1 MEQSITNPRIDTAGM
16 KEVKENLER
25 LNLHNQMWTFTNN
38 GESSGLAE
46 IFKGSSPFDDGGDL
60 EVLEG
65 HPEGANMPF
74 MPDAPQEFSS
84 GLDTDL
90 RKLAQQIQV

>member
-1 MEQSITNPRIDTAGM
+1 MRAIVGDSTRYEIMINSPDT
-16 KEVKENLER
+16 
-25 LNLHNQMWTFTNN
+25 
-38 GESSGLAE
+38 S
-46 IFKGSSPFDDGGDL
+46 
-60 EVLEG
+60 EG

-90 RKLAQQIQV
+90 RKLAQQIRV

>member
-1 MEQSITNPRIDTAGM
+1 M
-16 KEVKENLER
+16 KEVKELER

-38 GESSGLAE
+38 GESSGLAQ
-46 IFKGSSPFDDGGDL
+46 IFRGASPFDDGGEL

-65 HPEGANMPF
+65 HPEGANIPF

-84 GLDTDL
+84 DLDSNL
-90 RKLAQQIQV
+90 RKLAQQNSSIEGRIEG